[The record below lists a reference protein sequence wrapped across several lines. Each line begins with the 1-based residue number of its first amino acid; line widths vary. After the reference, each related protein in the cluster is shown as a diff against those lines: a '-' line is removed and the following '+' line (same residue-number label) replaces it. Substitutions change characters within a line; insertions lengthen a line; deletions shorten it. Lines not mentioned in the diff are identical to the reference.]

1 MAEPFITNKKP
12 KVGIIGNT
20 GRSGS
25 VLEELLSCHPLVELA
40 YTESS
45 KKHSGNINDIELM
58 FLALKT
64 KISLQKAPPLIKQGK
79 RIIDLSRLYRL
90 SKDAAYGLPEKNRDI
105 IKGART
111 VSNPGCYAT
120 SVILPLLAIINFV
133 ELVVVVADSGIS
145 GSGEYPASTGNV
157 KAYKTGRWHDHVPEM
172 EKELEFKGIVFA
184 PRVIEN
190 LDRGIISTIY
200 APLKRHEIDVVKT
213 LEKLYSNERFIKIRR
228 LAKPDDIVETKPL
241 IGTNVCEINVWQEGK
256 KVLIHSVIDNLM
268 KGASGQAVQNMN
280 VMYGFDEG
288 AGLPP

>member
-1 MAEPFITNKKP
+1 MAEATAMKKP

-20 GRSGS
+20 GRSGT
-25 VLEELLSCHPLVELA
+25 VLEELLTCHPLVELA

-45 KKHSGNINDIELM
+45 KKHSGNIGDVELM

-64 KISLQKAPPLIKQGK
+64 KISLQKAPSLLKEGK

-90 SKDAAYGLPEKNRDI
+90 DNDAAYGLPEKNRDI
-105 IKGART
+105 IKDARI
-111 VSNPGCYAT
+111 VSSPGCYAT
-120 SVILPLLAIINFV
+120 SVILPLLAIMDFV
-133 ELVVVVADSGIS
+133 ELIVVVADSGIS
-145 GSGEYPASTGNV
+145 GSGKYPLKTGNV

-172 EKELEFKGIVFA
+172 EKELGFKGIVFA

-200 APLKRHEIDVVKT
+200 APLKRHEIDVAKT
-213 LEKLYSNERFIKIRR
+213 LENIYRHEQFVKIRR
-228 LAKPDDIVETKPL
+228 LASPGDIVETKPL

-256 KVLIHSVIDNLM
+256 KVLIHSVLDNLM

-280 VMYGFDEG
+280 VMFKFDEG